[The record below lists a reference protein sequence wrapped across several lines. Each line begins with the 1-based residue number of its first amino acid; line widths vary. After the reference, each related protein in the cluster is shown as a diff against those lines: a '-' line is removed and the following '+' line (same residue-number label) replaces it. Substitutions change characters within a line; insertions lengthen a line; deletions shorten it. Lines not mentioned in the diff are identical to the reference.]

1 MSKKD
6 LNKETLYEGV
16 KSLVDVEADHIHLT
30 QKKLYTLFSLA
41 FNYMLY
47 RSSKDP
53 GHYII
58 RIEDSNLLDKLIR
71 KSKDDSTRKFLNRMQ
86 LPRKLKYE
94 RSMFHIDFFNFTTW
108 ANTNELPKEKV
119 KGAIIVKNANKSPI
133 GSAFSDDEMILQVL
147 KTMPEDFYVSTLT
160 EFVPKTITIAYDET
174 YEGLEELR
182 FDFIKDEEE
191 KLHGVTISDDLNF

>member
-47 RSSKDP
+47 RSSKEP

-174 YEGLEELR
+174 YEGLEELK

>member
-47 RSSKDP
+47 RSSKEP

-58 RIEDSNLLDKLIR
+58 IVDEY
-71 KSKDDSTRKFLNRMQ
+71 
-86 LPRKLKYE
+86 KY
-94 RSMFHIDFFNFTTW
+94 
-108 ANTNELPKEKV
+108 
-119 KGAIIVKNANKSPI
+119 
-133 GSAFSDDEMILQVL
+133 ILCMLWV
-147 KTMPEDFYVSTLT
+147 
-160 EFVPKTITIAYDET
+160 
-174 YEGLEELR
+174 
-182 FDFIKDEEE
+182 
-191 KLHGVTISDDLNF
+191 